1 MPSAQAQRNGRIVH
15 QSRARL
21 LTKHRSLWLTEL
33 IGFTSGIV
41 ESQIAGSVIV
51 FRRPSGCH
59 PGYRLGEKRTWM
71 SAIHL
76 SMTLWVEGGEGG
88 RNE

>member
-41 ESQIAGSVIV
+41 ESQIAGGARIREAVWL
-51 FRRPSGCH
+51 P
-59 PGYRLGEKRTWM
+59 PG
-71 SAIHL
+71 L
-76 SMTLWVEGGEGG
+76 SIGREEDVDVGKPPQHDSMGG
-88 RNE
+88 RRRWRQE